1 VVAQYNHSELIPV
14 LDEFNQPTGE
24 YTTTSNGLSVTVFQE
39 VSTGKRYL
47 AIRGTEAASGADL
60 WTDLKDLVAI
70 GTPEHQSQYQ
80 SLHTKI
86 QQWLGDGTLPA
97 SFTVAGH
104 SLGGFLAAAVA
115 IDFPQNVEHA
125 YLYNA
130 PGAGGVRAN
139 LELALQILGG
149 LPEGSRMLNLEVVSN
164 LRAASGASLL
174 AGLGQAW
181 STPINVEIEAAPGLG
196 LDNHSIVRLTDA
208 LAVHDLF
215 ARVDSNLSL
224 NDIAAILRAS
234 SERNVRTLE
243 EAVQALGRVF
253 SPGLAR
259 IASEPQEDRNA
270 LYDAITQIR
279 DAVTALQGLGE
290 HYTLSRIGLDASSDF
305 AAAKNDIAYRFALKE
320 LNPFVV
326 LGKSYDTDAQRL
338 SLFDPAT
345 GQGELTDAYLTD
357 RAAMLTWKV
366 KLATLDTP
374 ASELTPYVGV
384 GAASQFFDDRA
395 SGTRI
400 YTGVQPIQDKRWFI
414 FGTDG
419 DDKGSNALVGANKN
433 DNLYGG
439 AGDDELR
446 GNGGADYLEGN
457 AGDDQLYGGDG
468 NDTLVGGS
476 GIDILEGGDKA
487 DTLIGGRGD
496 DKLIGGEG
504 EDTYIINSGD
514 GHDHIVDSGRNY
526 IRYNGKLIAGTFVQS
541 TPGGAYQFI
550 GEAGSNFSLQFNSPG
565 VLTLDDNTSLT
576 FDDFTSAEAFEE
588 AGFGIELVEAE
599 APVDTT
605 RTIQGDRELERFH
618 TPGWLSD
625 YSIPFVTA
633 HWTEV
638 DNGTRIKHAIQYE
651 NFVGGQSDEWINAFV
666 SESNSILV
674 GTESDWSEDAEGPY
688 LGVVETY
695 RIASATWEYN
705 LADELG
711 NLIRSDTVEV
721 MGDRLYGSEGND
733 RILSGDDYG
742 EVYAKGGDDRVVMGA
757 GEDHAE
763 GGEGADILIGGSGHD
778 YLFGEA
784 GDDILYANNELNP
797 AAALAAGESQP
808 PQDGECIADRRTGNA
823 RNDTNWRIAA

>member
-1 VVAQYNHSELIPV
+1 MVDQYTHTEQSPIYDDGGNI
-14 LDEFNQPTGE
+14 TG
-24 YTTTSNGLSVTVFQE
+24 YLTTSNGLSVTVFQE

-115 IDFPQNVEHA
+115 IDFPLNVEHA

-433 DNLYGG
+433 DNSYGG

-446 GNGGADYLEGN
+446 ENGGADYLEGN
-457 AGDDQLYGGDG
+457 AGNDLLIGGDG

-476 GIDILEGGDKA
+476 GIDILEGGADN

-496 DKLIGGEG
+496 DIMTGGEG
-504 EDTYIINSGD
+504 EDTYVINSDG
-514 GHDHIVDSGRNY
+514 GHDHIVDGGRNY
-526 IRYNGKLIAGTFVQS
+526 IRYNGEQIAGTFVQS

-550 GEAGSNFSLQFNSPG
+550 GDNGLQGRIPLPRRPHPG
-565 VLTLDDNTSLT
+565 REHLPHLPDSY
-576 FDDFTSAEAFEE
+576 TSAEAFEE
-588 AGFGIELVEAE
+588 AGFGIELVEAA
-599 APVDTT
+599 APVDYT
-605 RTIQGDRELERFH
+605 RTLQGDREWQVLC
-618 TPGWLSD
+618 PG
-625 YSIPFVTA
+625 
-633 HWTEV
+633 
-638 DNGTRIKHAIQYE
+638 
-651 NFVGGQSDEWINAFV
+651 
-666 SESNSILV
+666 
-674 GTESDWSEDAEGPY
+674 
-688 LGVVETY
+688 
-695 RIASATWEYN
+695 
-705 LADELG
+705 
-711 NLIRSDTVEV
+711 
-721 MGDRLYGSEGND
+721 
-733 RILSGDDYG
+733 
-742 EVYAKGGDDRVVMGA
+742 
-757 GEDHAE
+757 
-763 GGEGADILIGGSGHD
+763 
-778 YLFGEA
+778 
-784 GDDILYANNELNP
+784 
-797 AAALAAGESQP
+797 
-808 PQDGECIADRRTGNA
+808 RTG
-823 RNDTNWRIAA
+823 RRGSPLPSGGTYVPRL